1 MEDYSLYYQHYDAA
15 QGVADCW
22 EGMAKTLADR
32 PDAFGSFRVWEQ
44 VGYVDDPA
52 RTSKLYNDA
61 FFSVIQ
67 SAQAGAL

>member
-1 MEDYSLYYQHYDAA
+1 
-15 QGVADCW
+15 
-22 EGMAKTLADR
+22 MAKTLADR

-44 VGYVDDPA
+44 IGYVDDPA